1 MWNTLVERCTI
12 SALSFNEK
20 KRLTTV
26 EKINIAIEL
35 SGLILTI
42 IGLIHTW

>member
-1 MWNTLVERCTI
+1 MLN
-12 SALSFNEK
+12 NPNGGEK
-20 KRLTTV
+20 KRLTTA